1 MQKIFEY
8 YLNCLESLHDNV
20 KSTIEGLS
28 QSEIDWV
35 PGSEINSLGV
45 IVAHVAGSE
54 RFMIGDNIA
63 KEPSGRD
70 RDSEFRTQGI
80 DVEKLNE
87 RLDNSLAY
95 ARQVLERFSIEDLD
109 RPCFSPY
116 DGRTYPSGFYLFRV
130 LGHVAGHL
138 GHAQITRQMLEQRSK
153 E

>member
-1 MQKIFEY
+1 MQKVIEY
-8 YLNCLESLHDNV
+8 YLNCLQSLHDNI

-35 PGSEINSLGV
+35 PGPEMNSLGI

-70 RDSEFRTQGI
+70 RDSEFRTHGI
-80 DVEKLNE
+80 DSAELNE

-95 ARQVLERFSIEDLD
+95 TRQVLERCSIEDLD
-109 RPCFSPY
+109 TPCFSPY
-116 DGRTYPSGFYLFRV
+116 DGRTYTSGFYLFRV
-130 LGHVAGHL
+130 LGHVASHL
-138 GHAQITRQMLEQRSK
+138 GHAQITRQMLEKRSK